1 MLEELDKKIIAAL
14 QEDLPLEPRPYLL
27 LAERLGVTEAE
38 ILSRLQRYRETGIIR
53 KMGAVLRHREVG
65 FVANALCA
73 WQVPDDQVEK
83 AGGLLASFPFVT
95 HCYSRKPYPDWPYN
109 LYVMLH
115 AQSRSE
121 CRQYAAELAGR
132 IGSVKYV
139 MLFSTREWKKS
150 TVRYFREAGDGDKKF

>member
-14 QEDLPLEPRPYLL
+14 QEDLPLEPRPYLA
-27 LAERLGVTEAE
+27 LADRLGVTETE
-38 ILSRLQRYRETGIIR
+38 VLDRLQRYRQTGVIR

-73 WQVPDDQVEK
+73 WQVPDDQLAK
-83 AGGLLASFPFVT
+83 DGGVLASFPFVT
-95 HCYSRKPYPDWPYN
+95 HCYARKTYPEWPYN
-109 LYVMLH
+109 LYAMLH

-121 CRQYAAELAGR
+121 CRQYAAQLAER
-132 IGSVKYV
+132 IGSDKYV

-150 TVRYFREAGDGDKKF
+150 TIRYFREAGDHDKKL